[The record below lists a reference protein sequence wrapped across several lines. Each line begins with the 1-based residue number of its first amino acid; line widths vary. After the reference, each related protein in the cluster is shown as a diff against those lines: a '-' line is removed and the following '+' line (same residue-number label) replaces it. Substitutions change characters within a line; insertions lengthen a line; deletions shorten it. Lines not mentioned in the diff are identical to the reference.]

1 MEEKSTQTQDN
12 NKRIAK
18 NTLMLYLRMFLT
30 MVVGLYT
37 SRVVLQTL
45 GVEDYGIYGV
55 VGGIV
60 SMMGFL
66 NASMSGA
73 TSRFLTF
80 ELGRGNKE
88 RLGKTFSSALIVH
101 IIIATIVFVVAE
113 TIGLWFLCNKLV
125 IPEGRMVAA
134 HWVYQL
140 SILSS
145 MLTIT
150 QVPYNSSIIAHEKM
164 DIYAYVEILNVTLKL
179 LIVYLLLIGNF
190 DKLILYSILT
200 FAVSV
205 IIMMVYRIYCLRKFA
220 ECRFHWIWDK
230 EYLKPLISFSGWDL
244 YGNFCYSI
252 RQQGAGFVLNAFYG
266 VAINAASGIATT
278 VQGVLLNFSNNVVMA
293 VKPQIIKSYAKKDY
307 ENMNSLIKMGTK
319 ISFLLSLLITAPILF
334 KIDCILELWLGI
346 VPPEAVFMSKALLV
360 LNMITSV
367 NLIAIIAIHASGKMK
382 LAGVL
387 NGTLLLSCIPII
399 YILLKCDLGYKA
411 CYVLFV
417 IVGVLYFALLL
428 CVISKQVIQF
438 EIKKYLRQAISPIAI
453 TCIVSLIIADY
464 SSVLFPNNL
473 LGVFTYTICSIVC
486 VMVISY
492 LITLNQKER
501 TLVNNIFK
509 KKLYRKCRKR
519 RFFS

>member
-1 MEEKSTQTQDN
+1 MSTQTQDN
-12 NKRIAK
+12 NRRIAK

-30 MVVGLYT
+30 MVVGVYT

-88 RLGKTFSSALIVH
+88 RLKKTFSSALIVH
-101 IIIATIVFVVAE
+101 IIIAAIVFVVAE

-125 IPEGRMVAA
+125 IPEGRMAAA

-164 DIYAYVEILNVTLKL
+164 DVYAYVEILNVSLKL

-205 IIMMVYRIYCLRKFA
+205 IIMMVYRIYCLRKFE

-230 EYLKPLISFSGWDL
+230 EYLKPLLSFSGWDL
-244 YGNFCYSI
+244 FGNMAVTT
-252 RQQGAGFVLNAFYG
+252 RQQGTNFLINMFFG
-266 VAINAASGIATT
+266 VVYNAASGVAST
-278 VQGVLLNFSNNVVMA
+278 VNGMLGMFSHNVLTAFR
-293 VKPQIIKSYAKKDY
+293 PQIIKLYSTGNFQESVNILYNAGKFATLL
-307 ENMNSLIKMGTK
+307 MVLIV
-319 ISFLLSLLITAPILF
+319 IPFSFEMEYIM
-334 KIDCILELWLGI
+334 KLWLGNPPDYAVLFCRIMMIASCINMCECTLNIGINATAQMRQMSIFTGVCYLGVLPIIYVFYRFGLSVEIAYYMSYVVCTINLLIRIYILKQKISTFSLRYFAFKVI
-346 VPPEAVFMSKALLV
+346 VPVV
-360 LNMITSV
+360 I
-367 NLIAIIAIHASGKMK
+367 IAII
-382 LAGVL
+382 
-387 NGTLLLSCIPII
+387 T
-399 YILLKCDLGYKA
+399 
-411 CYVLFV
+411 
-417 IVGVLYFALLL
+417 
-428 CVISKQVIQF
+428 
-438 EIKKYLRQAISPIAI
+438 
-453 TCIVSLIIADY
+453 
-464 SSVLFPNNL
+464 
-473 LGVFTYTICSIVC
+473 
-486 VMVISY
+486 
-492 LITLNQKER
+492 
-501 TLVNNIFK
+501 TLVTYVIHGLFEQGFLRLILVFMAVILVGCLLTMAIALNKEQRIKCKTIIQEKITIWNNFK
-509 KKLYRKCRKR
+509 LK
-519 RFFS
+519 S

>member
-1 MEEKSTQTQDN
+1 
-12 NKRIAK
+12 
-18 NTLMLYLRMFLT
+18 MLYFRMFLT
-30 MVVGLYT
+30 MIVGLYT

-80 ELGRGNKE
+80 ELGRGDKVGIE
-88 RLGKTFSSALIVH
+88 KTFSNALIVH
-101 IIIATIVFVVAE
+101 IIIAVIVFIVAE

-125 IPEGRMVAA
+125 IPEERMTAA

-164 DIYAYVEILNVTLKL
+164 NVYAYVEILNVTLKL
-179 LIVYLLLIGNF
+179 IIVYFLLIGNY
-190 DKLILYSILT
+190 DKLIFYAILM
-200 FAVSV
+200 FVVSV
-205 IIMMVYRIYCLRKFA
+205 ITMMVYRVYCLRKFE

-266 VAINAASGIATT
+266 VSINAASGIATT
-278 VQGVLLNFSNNVVMA
+278 VQGVLLNFSNNIVMA
-293 VKPQIIKSYAKKDY
+293 VKPPIIKSYARKDY
-307 ENMNSLIKMGTK
+307 GKMNNLIMLGTK
-319 ISFLLSLLITAPILF
+319 VSFLLSLLIIAPILF
-334 KIDCILELWLGI
+334 KIDRILELWLGI
-346 VPPEAVFMSKALLV
+346 VPPEALFMSKALLV
-360 LNMITSV
+360 LNLVTSV
-367 NLIAIIAIHASGKMK
+367 NLIAIIAVHASGKMK
-382 LAGVL
+382 LAGAL
-387 NGTLLLSCIPII
+387 NGTLLLCCIPIM
-399 YILLKCDLGYKA
+399 YILLRCNFGYKS

-417 IVGVLYFALLL
+417 IVGVLYFVLLL
-428 CVISKQVIQF
+428 YVISKQVIQF
-438 EIKKYLRQAISPIAI
+438 EIKKYLRQAILPIAI
-453 TCIVSLIIADY
+453 TSIVSLIIIEYFSA
-464 SSVLFPNNL
+464 LFTDNL
-473 LGVFTYTICSIVC
+473 FGLLVYTICSIVC
-486 VMVISY
+486 VIIISY
-492 LITLNQKER
+492 MIMLNKKEKV
-501 TLVNNIFK
+501 LVNNFIRI
-509 KKLYRKCRKR
+509 KLTRK
-519 RFFS
+519 

>member
-1 MEEKSTQTQDN
+1 MTNNTLDN

-18 NTLMLYLRMFLT
+18 NTLMLYFRMFFT
-30 MVVGLYT
+30 MIVGLYT

-80 ELGRGNKE
+80 ELGKGEKE
-88 RLGKTFSSALIVH
+88 RLKKTFSSALVVH
-101 IIIATIVFVVAE
+101 IIIAIIVFVVAE
-113 TIGLWFLCNKLV
+113 TIGLWFLSNKLV
-125 IPEGRMVAA
+125 IPQERMTAA
-134 HWVYQL
+134 NWVYQL

-164 DIYAYVEILNVTLKL
+164 NVYAYVEILNITLKL
-179 LIVYLLLIGNF
+179 LIVYLLQIGDF
-190 DKLILYSILT
+190 DKLILYSILML
-200 FAVSV
+200 FVS
-205 IIMMVYRIYCLRKFA
+205 IIVMMVYRIYCISQFVECKFY
-220 ECRFHWIWDK
+220 WIWDK
-230 EYLKPLISFSGWDL
+230 NYLRPLISFSGWDL

-266 VAINAASGIATT
+266 VAINAASGIAST

-293 VKPQIIKSYAKKDY
+293 IKPQIIKSYAKKDY
-307 ENMNSLIKMGTK
+307 EKMNSLIKMGTK
-319 ISFLLSLLITAPILF
+319 ISFLLSLLITVPVLF

-346 VPPEAVFMSKALLV
+346 VPPEAMFMSKALLV

-382 LAGVL
+382 LAGAL
-387 NGTLLLSCIPII
+387 NGTLLLSCIPIM
-399 YILLKCDLGYKA
+399 YILLKCGLGYKS

-417 IVGVLYFALLL
+417 IVGVLYFVLLL
-428 CVISKQVIQF
+428 YVISKQVIQF
-438 EIKKYLRQAISPIAI
+438 EIKKYLRQAILPIAI
-453 TCIVSLIIADY
+453 TCIVSLIITEY
-464 SSVLFPNNL
+464 SSVLYPNNL

-486 VMVISY
+486 VMIISY
-492 LITLNQKER
+492 LIMLDKKER
-501 TLVNNIFK
+501 ALVNNIIK
-509 KKLYRKCRKR
+509 KRFTRK
-519 RFFS
+519 